1 MRLLTVLFIFAA
13 FTSFSQT
20 KIGYVNSEY
29 ILSYVPEVQ
38 NATKTL
44 NNYKAKLEQSL
55 FVKQQ
60 ELTNLNDEITVKK
73 YISST
78 DQSELKELQLK
89 AHQLSAEIQKLNED
103 ATYKYANKEHELM
116 APLIKRVEKAI
127 NEVRKELGF
136 DIILK
141 QDIIVSADPNLDI
154 TGEVMK
160 KLEISVSSY

>member
-1 MRLLTVLFIFAA
+1 
-13 FTSFSQT
+13 
-20 KIGYVNSEY
+20 
-29 ILSYVPEVQ
+29 
-38 NATKTL
+38 
-44 NNYKAKLEQSL
+44 
-55 FVKQQ
+55 
-60 ELTNLNDEITVKK
+60 
-73 YISST
+73 
-78 DQSELKELQLK
+78 
-89 AHQLSAEIQKLNED
+89 
-103 ATYKYANKEHELM
+103 M